1 MKRTIKQLILS
12 AAILIFATSVFAQSR
27 DLNSLYYN
35 YKGEEGV
42 VAFRIPG
49 IVMRIAGSIADL
61 DREERQLLKSM
72 KSVQILTINGEEANE
87 GVNFVNEVDLDNL
100 NNGYNVLLK
109 VKDGKDDVAILA
121 REKNG
126 CIKDLV
132 VLVGGDENVMVR
144 VRGRMHSDLL
154 ESLAEVSGIEELRFT
169 KEI

>member
-1 MKRTIKQLILS
+1 MKRTIKQIIFSGAFLILT
-12 AAILIFATSVFAQSR
+12 TSLLAQSG

-35 YKGEEGV
+35 YKGEKDV
-42 VAFRIPG
+42 VAIRIPG
-49 IVMRIAGSIADL
+49 ILMRIAGSIADL

-72 KSVQILTINGEEANE
+72 KSVKILTIDSEEANE
-87 GVNFVNEVDLDNL
+87 GVNFVNEVDLQNL
-100 NNGYNVLLK
+100 NNGYNMLLK

-132 VLVGGDENVMVR
+132 VLVGGDENVMVH